1 MYTFV
6 KANLELFYEEYYRQ
20 EDMGCRSPI
29 EGVLCR
35 ICGEERNGCE
45 EVECAEYLGRIWA
58 LFGKP
63 DDPSAYEEFYS
74 YIIAA
79 KDGKGSELYLQISQH
94 CNLPTIY
101 GPIPEGMDAAQEL
114 AELIRRTAPVDYEW
128 KGAYA
133 DYDVEM
139 TYSVKNGIAAA
150 EDKPLGIWDAE
161 TDLLNTIIDRVF
173 EVMSPEDAA
182 AWANQY
188 RTEEAML
195 AYWQAHPELHE

>member
-1 MYTFV
+1 MFTF
-6 KANLELFYEEYYRQ
+6 KRFDYEIFQTYCFRQ
-20 EDMGCRSPI
+20 EDMGCRRAI

-35 ICGEERNGCE
+35 LCDDERTACAD
-45 EVECAEYLGRIWA
+45 VECAEYLGRIWA

-74 YIIAA
+74 YIVIAE
-79 KDGKGSELYLQISQH
+79 DDSGDELYLQISQH

-101 GPIPEGMDAAQEL
+101 GRTPEGLAAAQEL
-114 AELIRRTAPVDYEW
+114 AELILRTPPTDYEW
-128 KGAYA
+128 KGAYVE
-133 DYDVEM
+133 YDVEM
-139 TYSVKNGIAAA
+139 TYSVKDGVASA
-150 EDKPLGIWDAE
+150 EDEPLGIWDAQ

-173 EVMSPEDAA
+173 EVMSSEDAA
-182 AWANQY
+182 AWVNQY